1 MTIRSLAEV
10 GARLEEIVT
19 DLLGENAE
27 PHQRYLHYEM
37 IAIEILDSEFG
48 DYPEGILEEYLQG
61 YLLQKRLKLGVDEE
75 DLT

>member
-1 MTIRSLAEV
+1 MTICSPAEV

-19 DLLGENAE
+19 DLLGKEADPLE
-27 PHQRYLHYEM
+27 RYLHYEM

-61 YLLQKRLKLGVDEE
+61 YLLEKRLELGVDEG
-75 DLT
+75 DLN